1 MGAEIIN
8 MPITEQYKMS
18 FTTAGLLRNETMTI
32 AALFVSSRNW
42 AVVQRHVMDENCIQ
56 LKAMSSRRRIFREI
70 RMRLEKL
77 SAGEMELLTSGTS
90 RDVDAILW
98 LSICRLY
105 GFIGDFAREVIREK
119 SLSLQRKV
127 EFVDFNLFVEQKA
140 VIHPELL
147 ALTDSTMKRLRQI
160 LFSFMRNCGLIDRD
174 GNIQPVLLSPAL
186 MKIMKDE
193 MVYFPMMQGEA

>member
-1 MGAEIIN
+1 MTV
-8 MPITEQYKMS
+8 TEKYKMS
-18 FTTAGLLRNETMTI
+18 FTTAGLLRNETVAVAT
-32 AALFVSSRNW
+32 LFAESQDW
-42 AVVQRHVMDENCIQ
+42 AVVQRHVLDENCIQ
-56 LKAMSSRRRIFREI
+56 LNAMSSRRRIFREI

-77 SAGEMELLTSGTS
+77 SAEEMKLLTSGTR

-119 SLSLQRKV
+119 NLSLQRKI

-147 ALTDSTMKRLRQI
+147 ELTDSTMKRLRQM

-174 GNIQPVLLSPAL
+174 GNIQPMLFSSGF
-186 MKIMKDE
+186 MRTMKDE
-193 MVYFPMMQGEA
+193 MVYFPITPGGNLSK